1 MCSETGRDLCS
12 CAIGFCCWGSLR
24 SLISIM
30 DLRELDGE
38 HASEA
43 GGTGAGSCPIASTF
57 MRRVETSVHVCVC
70 QR

>member
-1 MCSETGRDLCS
+1 
-12 CAIGFCCWGSLR
+12 
-24 SLISIM
+24 M